1 MNFQQL
7 RRALPHLD
15 ELRLCAGSARADGA
29 LVSAMALLRQGTRA
43 VLCAVERV
51 EEGSLEQ
58 PPLPRRAT
66 NRERILARCDS
77 AAHDAWDG
85 VAAVELGEAQYEID
99 EGNFDSLEEASTEDL
114 LLLAEIL
121 RAGYVPHPEI
131 EQENFSLLRLCAWQ
145 LAGEFD
151 RLPEGELRALHTREG
166 SVLHACREGAVD
178 LPVGPCDGAACTY
191 LDAATGER
199 RTFWVHSVELVDLNP
214 EREMPRDAD
223 PRAWASFQQD
233 MERLCPRGMRVPAIV
248 YEEEG
253 NRQLDFFDAAHLDA
267 VPEPR
272 GLGGATS
279 VAVLRSRGEAGPHGL
294 PLRDALLQTPVPPD
308 ADRVRAEALRCFV
321 PVPAQRIA
329 FAEEKA

>member
-7 RRALPHLD
+7 RRALPNLD

-29 LVSAMALLRQGTRA
+29 LVSAMALLRQGARA

-66 NRERILARCDS
+66 NRARILARCDS
-77 AAHDAWDG
+77 EAHDAWDS
-85 VAAVELGEAQYEID
+85 VAAVELGEATYEID

-114 LLLAEIL
+114 FLLAEIL

-166 SVLHACREGAVD
+166 SILHACREGAVD
-178 LPVGPCDGAACTY
+178 LHVGPCDGAAHTY

-214 EREMPRDAD
+214 EREMPKDAD

-279 VAVLRSRGEAGPHGL
+279 VAVLRSRGEVGPHGL

-329 FAEEKA
+329 FAEEKP